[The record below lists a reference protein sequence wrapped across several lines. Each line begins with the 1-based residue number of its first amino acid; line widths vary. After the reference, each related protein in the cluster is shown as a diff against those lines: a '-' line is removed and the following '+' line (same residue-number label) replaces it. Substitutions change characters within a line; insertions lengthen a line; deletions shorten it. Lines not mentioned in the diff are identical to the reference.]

1 MGSHSLLQG
10 IFPNQES
17 NPGLPHCGQ
26 SLYCLSHQGSPIKRH
41 LTIIFLV
48 ALTERAVAVLALRQ
62 GGRVSPCHRVQRL
75 AIILCGSIVVPV
87 FWARTQG
94 HFLHI
99 HVQKDENP
107 RAIRFIKLSFTT
119 SKAMLSDH
127 FLNVESE
134 MLFFSRIY

>member
-1 MGSHSLLQG
+1 MGGNKCDSSKGRKSRIKLQNCKHNTYWSL
-10 IFPNQES
+10 II
-17 NPGLPHCGQ
+17 
-26 SLYCLSHQGSPIKRH
+26 SLGTKK
-41 LTIIFLV
+41 
-48 ALTERAVAVLALRQ
+48 TERAVAVLALRQ